1 MNKKINNNFKNI
13 NNINIYIRTKNVKND
28 IIKLILNILFFII
41 THKTT

>member
-28 IIKLILNILFFII
+28 IIKLILNILFFIFYYYP
-41 THKTT
+41 